1 MVTGNVAMV
10 TGNVAMVTDD
20 TLSPHILLTP
30 VIYRICYCVLTIENF
45 LEEII

>member
-1 MVTGNVAMV
+1 MV

-20 TLSPHILLTP
+20 TLSPNILLTP
-30 VIYRICYCVLTIENF
+30 VKHRICYCVLTIENF